1 MDRKVFSLIEPL
13 AVVAIIGILVTVDIV
28 ANSGYAMNAKISSAK
43 QNQKLNVKI
52 YR

>member
-1 MDRKVFSLIEPL
+1 MDRKVFSLIKPL
-13 AVVAIIGILVTVDIV
+13 AVVTIIKILATVGIV
-28 ANSGYAMNAKISSAK
+28 ANSGYTVNAKISSAK